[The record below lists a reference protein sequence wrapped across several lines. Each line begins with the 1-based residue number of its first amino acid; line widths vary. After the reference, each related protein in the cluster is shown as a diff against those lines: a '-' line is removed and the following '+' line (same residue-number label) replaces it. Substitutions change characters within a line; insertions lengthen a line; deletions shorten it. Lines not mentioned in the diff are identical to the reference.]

1 MKNKYL
7 LRGLLPIAAL
17 FHGAVSGQS
26 LIHYWNFNNNA
37 SVAAITAPSP
47 AAALQNGTI
56 TAFQN
61 GTADPNTFINL
72 SSATGN
78 GFSTINGRNGDA
90 AGTHLRYNNPIPGN
104 IQFALPTTGYNNVV
118 VKFTTRR
125 SGSGAGKQ
133 KWSYSIDGV
142 TFLPFT
148 YTANNDPEGAVL
160 PVDGDPTLV
169 TLDFSNNFS
178 ANNNPNF
185 MLKVEF
191 TAGPGGTVGNNRFDN
206 FTVDATAM
214 SGVDTTPP
222 TVTYLPANNANNASA
237 TVNPT
242 ITFNENVRL
251 IDNSAITAANA
262 QNLIELKLN
271 NATGTTVPFT
281 TTFSN
286 NQITIIPTAGLLPN
300 QAYYLALKPNMVEDA
315 SDNAVT
321 TATSST
327 FTTAGTSI
335 SLDKTLIKV
344 NENAGT
350 LAFKINV
357 ANPSNA
363 TVNLV
368 VKPAPFSTANSSD
381 FTLANQTINITP
393 STTSVTVNIPILDDN
408 LEEQQAEYF
417 VVSLE
422 NPAGTTITGDTSST
436 VYIIDNDKAAPVPS
450 NQISLNY
457 IGSFDPSGNNNS
469 STEIV
474 VHDPATQRLF
484 TISSLTDVFDI
495 INFSNPLAPTV
506 VSTIDMT
513 LYGGITSIAVKNGII
528 AVASPNGTNPQGNG
542 SVVFFDINGTFLKQ
556 VQVGVL
562 PDMIT
567 FTPDGTKVMTANE
580 GEPNDAY
587 TVDPEGSISIINIPN
602 LTVAGIQ
609 ALTQSNVTT
618 LSLTTFN
625 GQEAALIAS
634 GGRKVK
640 ATSTLA
646 QDLEPE
652 YVTISSDSQKAW
664 VSCQENNAIIEVNLA
679 TNTLGNIWGLG
690 KKDMSLP
697 GNGFDASD
705 NNGEVLIANWPVKA
719 YYNPDAMASFKVGST
734 TYLVTANEG
743 DEKDLGGFSERTT
756 VGANGYALDSTIFPN
771 ASVLKAS
778 HNLGRFRVTN
788 VNGNTDGDADF
799 EEINALGARSF
810 SIFNTDTKQLVY
822 DSGDR
827 FESYIAA
834 NHPLI
839 FNADNEA
846 NGAKNRSRAKGP
858 EPEGVTLGTISGQ
871 TFAFITLERTGGV
884 MVYNVTD
891 PNNVTFV
898 DYKHSRSTSAFAGDN
913 GPEGI
918 IYIAPENMNNGK
930 GYVIIAN
937 EISGTLSMYEVLPSA
952 TLGTGEVK
960 PEKATFNIFPNPVN
974 KGNTLYFN
982 RAQSYE
988 LYDMSGKLLGKE
1000 KNALTIDTSKL
1011 NTGVYLIKTSEG
1023 EVKRF
1028 IVK

>member
-1 MKNKYL
+1 M
-7 LRGLLPIAAL
+7 RGLLPIAAL
-17 FHGAVSGQS
+17 FYGSVSGQS
-26 LIHYWNFNNNA
+26 TLVHYWNFNNST
-37 SVAAITAPSP
+37 SVAAITTPTTS
-47 AAALQNGTI
+47 LLNGSI
-56 TAFQN
+56 TAVST
-61 GTADPNTFINL
+61 GTGSTDTFIDFANGVNQNFNIENL
-72 SSATGN
+72 NA
-78 GFSTINGRNGDA
+78 RNGDA
-90 AGTHLRYNNPIPGN
+90 SGTHLRYNYPINGN
-104 IQFALPTTGYNNVV
+104 VQFLLPTTGYNNVV

-125 SGSGAGKQ
+125 SGSGAGNQ
-133 KWSYSIDGV
+133 NWFYSLDGTTFVPYQTV
-142 TFLPFT
+142 TSQD
-148 YTANNDPEGAVL
+148 ANPQL
-160 PVDGDPTLV
+160 ITF
-169 TLDFSNNFS
+169 DFSAVAGVS
-178 ANNNPNF
+178 NNPNF
-185 MLKVEF
+185 KLKVEF
-191 TAGPGGTVGNNRFDN
+191 AQGAGGAVGNNRFDN
-206 FTVDATAM
+206 FTVDATPAG
-214 SGVDTTPP
+214 SVDTTPP
-222 TVTYLPANNANNASA
+222 TVVYLPANNINNAST

-262 QNLIELKLN
+262 QSLVELRLN
-271 NATGTTVPFT
+271 NASGAVVPFT

-286 NQITIIPTAGLLPN
+286 NAITVIPTAGLVPN
-300 QAYYLALKPNMVEDA
+300 QAYYLALKPNLVEDT

-321 TATSST
+321 ATTSST

-335 SLDKTLIKV
+335 ALEKNLIKV

-357 ANPSNA
+357 TNPSNA

-368 VKPAPFSTANSSD
+368 VKPASFNTANSSD

-393 STTSVTVNIPILDDN
+393 STTSVTVNIPIIDDT

-417 VVSLE
+417 VVGLE
-422 NPAGTTITGDTSST
+422 NPVGATITGDANST
-436 VYIIDNDKAAPVPS
+436 VYIIDNDKVAPVAS
-450 NQISLNY
+450 NQIQLNY
-457 IGSFDPSGNNNS
+457 IGSFDPSGNSTS

-474 VHDPATQRLF
+474 VHDAATQRLF

-495 INFSNPLAPTV
+495 INFSNPTTPTV
-506 VSTIDMT
+506 IQTVNMAP
-513 LYGGITSIAVKNGII
+513 YGGITSIAVKNGII

-542 SVVFFDINGTFLKQ
+542 SVVFFDINGVFLKQ
-556 VQVGVL
+556 LNVGVL

-587 TVDPEGSISIINIPN
+587 TVDPEGSISIIDVPT

-609 ALTQSNVTT
+609 ALTQTNVTT
-618 LSLTTFN
+618 LGFTQFN
-625 GQEAALIAS
+625 GMEATLATT

-640 ATSTLA
+640 STSTLA

-652 YVTISSDSQKAW
+652 YIAISPDSQKAW
-664 VSCQENNAIIEVNLA
+664 VSCQENNSIIEVNLA
-679 TNTLGNIWGLG
+679 TKALTGIWGLG

-719 YYNPDAMASFKVGST
+719 YYNPDAMASYKIGNT
-734 TYLVTANEG
+734 NYLVTANEG

-756 VGANGYALDSTIFPN
+756 VGANGYGLDSTIFPN
-771 ASVLKAS
+771 ASILKAS

-799 EEINALGARSF
+799 EEIHALGARSF

-822 DSGDR
+822 DSGDQ
-827 FESYIAA
+827 FERHTAA
-834 NHPLI
+834 YHPLI

-846 NGAKNRSRAKGP
+846 NGAKSRSRAKGP
-858 EPEGVTLGTISGQ
+858 EPEGVTLGIIGTQ

-898 DYKHSRSTSAFAGDN
+898 DYKHSRSTSAFGGDN

-918 IYIAPENMNNGK
+918 TYIPSANMNNGK
-930 GYVIIAN
+930 GYVIVAN
-937 EISGTLSMYEVLPSA
+937 EISGTLSMYEVALSP
-952 TLGTGEVK
+952 TLATGEVK
-960 PEKATFNIFPNPVN
+960 PEKTTFNIFPNPV
-974 KGNTLYFN
+974 KQGATLYFN
-982 RAQSYE
+982 RAQGYE
-988 LYDMSGKLLGKE
+988 LFDMSGKLLGKE
-1000 KNALTIDTSKL
+1000 KSALTIDTSRL
-1011 NTGVYLIKTSEG
+1011 NTGVYLLKTSEG

>member
-1 MKNKYL
+1 M
-7 LRGLLPIAAL
+7 RGLLPIAAL
-17 FHGAVSGQS
+17 FHGALTAQTTLV
-26 LIHYWNFNNNA
+26 HYWNFNN
-37 SVAAITAPSP
+37 STSEAAILAPTSTLL
-47 AAALQNGTI
+47 AGSI
-56 TAFQN
+56 TAS
-61 GTADPNTFINL
+61 TSLPNTFVDFANG
-72 SSATGN
+72 TGQN
-78 GFSTINGRNGDA
+78 FTAENARNSDPI
-90 AGTHLRYNNPIPGN
+90 GTHLRYNYPTFGN
-104 IQFALPTTGYNNVV
+104 LQFNIPTTGYNNVI
-118 VKFTTRR
+118 VKFITRR
-125 SGSGAGKQ
+125 SGSGAGTQ
-133 KWSYSIDGV
+133 TWSYSTNGTTYQTFQTVSPPDG
-142 TFLPFT
+142 
-148 YTANNDPEGAVL
+148 A
-160 PVDGDPTLV
+160 PTLT
-169 TLDFSNNFS
+169 TLDFSAIAGVS
-178 ANNNPNF
+178 NNPNF
-185 MLKVEF
+185 KLKVEF
-191 TAGPGGTVGNNRFDN
+191 AAGSGGAVGNNRFDN
-206 FTVDATAM
+206 FTVDATPAG
-214 SGVDTTPP
+214 GVDTTPP
-222 TVTYLPANNANNASA
+222 SVAYLPANNVNNAST

-251 IDNSAITAANA
+251 IDNSAITSANA
-262 QNLIELKLN
+262 QSLVELKLN
-271 NATGTTVPFT
+271 NAIGAVVPFT
-281 TTFSN
+281 TTFAN
-286 NQITIIPTAGLLPN
+286 NAITIIPTAGLVPN
-300 QAYYLALKPNMVEDA
+300 QAYYLALKPNLVEDT

-321 TATSST
+321 AATSST

-335 SLDKTLIKV
+335 ALEKNLIKV

-357 ANPSNA
+357 NNPSNA

-368 VKPAPFSTANSSD
+368 VKPVSFNTASSSD

-393 STTSVTVNIPILDDN
+393 STTSVTVNIPITDDT

-417 VVSLE
+417 VVGLE
-422 NPAGTTITGDTSST
+422 NPVGTTITGDANATI
-436 VYIIDNDKAAPVPS
+436 YIIDNDKAAPVPS

-457 IGSFDPSGNNNS
+457 IGSFDPSGNSTS

-474 VHDPATQRLF
+474 VHDAATQRLF

-495 INFSNPLAPTV
+495 INFSNPNAPTV
-506 VSTIDMT
+506 IQTINMAP
-513 LYGGITSIAVKNGII
+513 YGGITSIAVKNGII

-542 SVVFFDINGTFLKQ
+542 SVVFFDINGVFLKQ
-556 VQVGVL
+556 LNVGVL

-587 TVDPEGSISIINIPN
+587 TVDPEGSISIIDVPT

-609 ALTQSNVTT
+609 ALTQTNVTT
-618 LSLTTFN
+618 LGFTQFN
-625 GQEAALIAS
+625 GQEATLAAT

-640 ATSTLA
+640 STSTLA

-652 YVTISSDSQKAW
+652 YIAISPDSQKAW
-664 VSCQENNAIIEVNLA
+664 VSCQENNAVIEVNLA
-679 TNTLGNIWGLG
+679 TKALTGIWGLG

-719 YYNPDAMASFKVGST
+719 YYNPDAMASYKIGNT
-734 TYLVTANEG
+734 NYLVTANEG

-756 VGANGYALDSTIFPN
+756 VGANGYTLDSTLFPN
-771 ASVLKAS
+771 ASILKAS

-799 EEINALGARSF
+799 EEIHALGARSF
-810 SIFNTDTKQLVY
+810 SIFNADTKQIVF
-822 DSGDR
+822 DSGDQ
-827 FESYIAA
+827 FERHTAA
-834 NHPLI
+834 YHPLI

-846 NGAKNRSRAKGP
+846 NGAKTRSRAKGP
-858 EPEGVTLGTISGQ
+858 EPEGVTLGTINGQ

-898 DYKHSRSTSAFAGDN
+898 DYKHSRSTSAFGGDN

-918 IYIAPENMNNGK
+918 TFIPAANMTNGK
-930 GYVIIAN
+930 AYVIVAN
-937 EISGTLSMYEVLPSA
+937 EISGTLSMYEVALSP
-952 TLGTGEVK
+952 TLSTGEVK
-960 PEKATFNIFPNPVN
+960 TEKATFNIFPNPVN

-982 RAQSYE
+982 RAQGYE

-1000 KNALTIDTSKL
+1000 KSALTIDTSKL

-1023 EVKRF
+1023 EVKRV

>member
-26 LIHYWNFNNNA
+26 TLVHYWNFNNNA
-37 SVAAITAPSP
+37 SVAAITTPTST
-47 AAALQNGTI
+47 LLNGSI
-56 TAFQN
+56 TAVST
-61 GTADPNTFINL
+61 GTGSTDTFIDFAGGTSQNFNVDNL
-72 SSATGN
+72 NA
-78 GFSTINGRNGDA
+78 RNGDA
-90 AGTHLRYNNPIPGN
+90 SGTHLRYNYPINGN
-104 IQFALPTTGYNNVV
+104 VQFNLPTTGYNNVV
-118 VKFTTRR
+118 VKFSTRR
-125 SGSGAGKQ
+125 SGSGAGNQ
-133 KWSYSIDGV
+133 NWSYSLDGTTFVPYQTV
-142 TFLPFT
+142 TSLD
-148 YTANNDPEGAVL
+148 ANPQL
-160 PVDGDPTLV
+160 ITF
-169 TLDFSNNFS
+169 DFSNVTGVS
-178 ANNNPNF
+178 NNPNF
-185 MLKVEF
+185 KLKVEF
-191 TAGPGGTVGNNRFDN
+191 AQGGGGAVGNNRFDN
-206 FTVDATAM
+206 FTLDAT
-214 SGVDTTPP
+214 SVGGTDTTPP
-222 TVTYLPANNANNASA
+222 TVAYLPANNINNAST

-251 IDNSAITAANA
+251 IDNSAITSANA
-262 QNLIELKLN
+262 QSLVELRLGN
-271 NATGTTVPFT
+271 STGNVVPFT
-281 TTFSN
+281 TTFAN
-286 NQITIIPTAGLLPN
+286 NVITVVPTGGLVPN
-300 QAYYLALKPNMVEDA
+300 QAYYLALKPNMVEDT

-321 TATSST
+321 TATSSI

-357 ANPSNA
+357 TNPSNA
-363 TVNLV
+363 TANLV
-368 VKPAPFSTANSSD
+368 VKPASFNTANSSD
-381 FTLANQTINITP
+381 FTFTSQTINITP
-393 STTSVTVNIPILDDN
+393 STTSVTVNIPILDDT

-417 VVSLE
+417 VLSLE
-422 NPAGTTITGDTSST
+422 NPVGTTITGDTTST

-450 NQISLNY
+450 NQITLNY

-474 VHDPATQRLF
+474 VHDPATQKLF

-495 INFSNPLAPTV
+495 INFSNPLAPSVINTV
-506 VSTIDMT
+506 NMAP
-513 LYGGITSIAVKNGII
+513 YGGITSIAVKNGLV
-528 AVASPNGTNPQGNG
+528 AVASPNGTNAQQNG
-542 SVVFFDINGTFLKQ
+542 SVVFFDINGNFLKQ
-556 VQVGVL
+556 VTVGVL

-587 TVDPEGSISIINIPN
+587 TVDPEGSISIIDISGGINN
-602 LTVAGIQ
+602 LS
-609 ALTQSNVTT
+609 QSNVTT
-618 LSLTTFN
+618 LGFAGYNS
-625 GQEAALIAS
+625 QEAAFISS

-640 ATSTLA
+640 STSTLA

-652 YVTISSDSQKAW
+652 YIAISADSQKAW
-664 VSCQENNAIIEVNLA
+664 VSCQENNGIIEVNLSN
-679 TNTLGNIWGLG
+679 NTLGNIWGLG

-705 NNGEVLIANWPVKA
+705 NNGEILIANWPVKA
-719 YYNPDAMASFKVGST
+719 YYNPDAMASFKVGNT
-734 TYLVTANEG
+734 NYLVTANEG

-756 VGANGYALDSTIFPN
+756 VGANGYTLDSTIFPN

-799 EEINALGARSF
+799 EEIHALGARSF
-810 SIFNTDTKQLVY
+810 SIFNADTKQIVY

-827 FESYIAA
+827 FERYIAA

-858 EPEGVTLGTISGQ
+858 EPEGVTLGTIAGQ

-898 DYKHSRSTSAFAGDN
+898 DYKHSRSTSAFGGDN

-918 IYIAPENMNNGK
+918 TYIPPANMNNGK
-930 GYVIIAN
+930 GYVVVAN
-937 EISGTLSMYEVLPSA
+937 EISGTLSMYEVIPSS
-952 TLGTGEVK
+952 TLSTGEVK
-960 PEKATFNIFPNPVN
+960 TEKASFNIFPNPVN

-982 RAQSYE
+982 RAQGYE